1 MSLWIRLVALVL
13 YITAVCRHI
22 KSRRFPSCLLAPSS
36 NYSGKRPSYIMLS
49 SPFSV
54 CLWYVLDRKDISA
67 SNCSISL
74 RYCLSCCPTVGDYS
88 TVHFDRNEYSV
99 PIRFLRKSV
108 TVKEYANKVVIICD
122 ADTIVTYER
131 LSGQG
136 KTAYKP
142 EHYIGLLERK
152 PLGK

>member
-13 YITAVCRHI
+13 YIIAACRHV
-22 KSRRFPSCLLAPSS
+22 KSRRFPSCLLAPSF

-74 RYCLSCCPTVGDYS
+74 RYCPSCCSNSWWLFYRP
-88 TVHFDRNEYSV
+88 SV
-99 PIRFLRKSV
+99 PVRFLRKSV
-108 TVKEYANKVVIICD
+108 TVKGYANKVVIICD
-122 ADTIVTYER
+122 ADTVVTYER

-136 KTAYKP
+136 KTAYKL